1 MNICENYPFYKNLF
15 KLTKYHFLDNLSL
28 QLKIFKL
35 MIEQY
40 IPVLLVLAG
49 ALIIAGAIVYSS
61 GLFGPQRPDSIK
73 RSTYESGMKPIG
85 TTSERMSVKYY
96 LVAMLF
102 IIFDIEVIFVYPWA
116 VEFKKLMGEFGSGIF
131 ISMLIFLVVLEIG
144 YLYVYKKGG
153 FRWD

>member
-1 MNICENYPFYKNLF
+1 
-15 KLTKYHFLDNLSL
+15 
-28 QLKIFKL
+28 

-40 IPVLLVLAG
+40 IPVFLVIIVALA
-49 ALIIAGAIVYSS
+49 IAGGIVISS
-61 GLFGPQRPDSIK
+61 KLFGPQRPTSEK
-73 RSTYESGMKPIG
+73 LSTYESGMQPVG
-85 TTSERMSVKYY
+85 TTRERISVKYY

-116 VEFKKLMGEFGSGIF
+116 VEFRKMFNEYGISVF
-131 ISMLIFLVVLEIG
+131 ITMFIFLVVLELG

>member
-1 MNICENYPFYKNLF
+1 
-15 KLTKYHFLDNLSL
+15 
-28 QLKIFKL
+28 

-49 ALIIAGAIVYSS
+49 ALVIAGAIVYSS
-61 GLFGPQRPDSIK
+61 GLFGPQRPDRVKS
-73 RSTYESGMKPIG
+73 STYESGMQPVG
-85 TTSERMSVKYY
+85 TTSERMSIKYY

-116 VEFKKLMGEFGSGIF
+116 VEFRNLFSEFGGGIF
-131 ISMLIFLVVLEIG
+131 ISMLIFLIVLEIG
-144 YLYVYKKGG
+144 YLYVFKKGG